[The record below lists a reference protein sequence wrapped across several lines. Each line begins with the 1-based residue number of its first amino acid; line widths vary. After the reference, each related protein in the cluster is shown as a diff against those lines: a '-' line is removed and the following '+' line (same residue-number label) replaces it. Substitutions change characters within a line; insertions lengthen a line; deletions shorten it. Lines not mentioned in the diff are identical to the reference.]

1 MSELEK
7 GSEKNQADAPEFLP
21 EVKADFTHWGKMSYW
36 SLEEAIALLL
46 GQNPEFVNWDI
57 VRDYIEWPHTSELS
71 LNYAKLRVV
80 VLRAFEM
87 QEITDP
93 ITPDIFIAWA
103 ERKDIKIPE
112 KLQEQITM
120 IKNINNA
127 TGTEKLETLAWN
139 GFDEN
144 EKTYSKELA
153 IAVKVHAAVSKNWK
167 TGSSIKKQISAWLQE
182 NHPEL
187 RNAEKERIAKIC
199 NWQKSGGAPVT
210 P

>member
-1 MSELEK
+1 MSEFEK
-7 GSEKNQADAPEFLP
+7 GSGKNQADAPEFLP
-21 EVKADFTHWGKMSYW
+21 EVKADFIHWGKMSYW

-46 GQNPEFVNWDI
+46 GQNPKFVNWDI
-57 VRDYIEWPHTSELS
+57 VKDYVEWPCTTKLS
-71 LNYAKLRVV
+71 LDYAKLRVV

-93 ITPDIFIAWA
+93 IAPDIFIAWA
-103 ERKDIKIPE
+103 KGKDIKIPE
-112 KLQEQITM
+112 KLQEQMAI

-127 TGTEKLETLAWN
+127 IQTKKQETLVWE

-144 EKTYSKELA
+144 ESTYSKELA
-153 IAVKVHAAVSKNWK
+153 IAVKAHNAISKNWK
-167 TGSSIKKQISAWLQE
+167 AGSSIKKQISAWLQE

-187 RNAEKERIAKIC
+187 LNQEKERIAKIC